1 MSFQSSELLP
11 KELVPADQ
19 ADSFY
24 GLLEE
29 FLSGNNRE
37 SSLNPEI
44 VPDLDFWGTEPPV
57 ALILATGSVS
67 KSFILSSRL
76 NGLKN
81 PMKPAET
88 HQHYTQHVNNGD
100 GVLQQKVFLGY
111 FYGVPF
117 YAESAAPGETAG
129 NDPVRESRNKADWLA
144 RKYGPDEG
152 DYLIITTDAVDF
164 VDSNGNGR
172 LDGEEGLGK
181 PQNNPDFPKR
191 EVVGEEE
198 YQRALEKF
206 IREFIKENF
215 IEGAQLIHSN
225 GVVVFEILRGLED
238 PQEVRVWE
246 VLLQSTIGSS
256 FFENYRL
263 SPSHGGGGATQQN
276 INWDS
281 PEEILSALDQETQEL
296 ILSLYENDPD
306 DFKAAV
312 FEQIYGM
319 PWVNIL
325 HEIKNWAIQRKSD
338 SEID

>member
-1 MSFQSSELLP
+1 M
-11 KELVPADQ
+11 
-19 ADSFY
+19 
-24 GLLEE
+24 
-29 FLSGNNRE
+29 
-37 SSLNPEI
+37 
-44 VPDLDFWGTEPPV
+44 
-57 ALILATGSVS
+57 
-67 KSFILSSRL
+67 
-76 NGLKN
+76 
-81 PMKPAET
+81 
-88 HQHYTQHVNNGD
+88 
-100 GVLQQKVFLGY
+100 
-111 FYGVPF
+111 
-117 YAESAAPGETAG
+117 
-129 NDPVRESRNKADWLA
+129 
-144 RKYGPDEG
+144 
-152 DYLIITTDAVDF
+152 
-164 VDSNGNGR
+164 
-172 LDGEEGLGK
+172 
-181 PQNNPDFPKR
+181 
-191 EVVGEEE
+191 
-198 YQRALEKF
+198 
-206 IREFIKENF
+206 
-215 IEGAQLIHSN
+215 
-225 GVVVFEILRGLED
+225 VVFEILRGLED